1 MSSEKKRLTR
11 SSSDKMVAGV
21 LGGIAEHYNL
31 NITWLR
37 IGVLFAF
44 FCTAGA
50 VFLAYLAAI
59 IIMPID
65 G

>member
-1 MSSEKKRLTR
+1 MSPEKKRLTR

-44 FCTAGA
+44 LCTAGT
-50 VFLAYLAAI
+50 VFLAYLAAV
-59 IIMPID
+59 IIMPSD

>member
-1 MSSEKKRLTR
+1 
-11 SSSDKMVAGV
+11 MVAGV

-44 FCTAGA
+44 LCTAGT
-50 VFLAYLAAI
+50 VLIAYLAAV
-59 IIMPID
+59 IIMPSD

>member
-1 MSSEKKRLTR
+1 
-11 SSSDKMVAGV
+11 MVAGV

-50 VFLAYLAAI
+50 VFLAYLAAVI
-59 IIMPID
+59 VMPSD